1 MTPQTRSAASH
12 AGFSDNA
19 AGALAYVLLIPAI
32 LFLLVE
38 PYNRN
43 SYIRFHSWQCI
54 YLAIACAA
62 ADCVLF
68 LFDRIFFIPVA
79 VVDVLYSLLH
89 LAVLAVWIMLMMK
102 ALNGERYELPFIG
115 RFAAWRAE
123 S

>member
-1 MTPQTRSAASH
+1 MTPQTRSATSH

-43 SYIRFHSWQCI
+43 SYVRFHSWQCI
-54 YLAIACAA
+54 FLAIACAA

-68 LFDRIFFIPVA
+68 LFDTIFFIPVA

-89 LAVLAVWIMLMMK
+89 LGMLAVWIVVLMK
-102 ALNGERYELPFIG
+102 ALNGQRYELPFIG

-123 S
+123 G